1 MRTDRS
7 EGFHGMSVLSLE
19 SRRAAEIARLI
30 ESYHGVP
37 ITAPAMREVPL
48 AENEPAL
55 CFAEELMAGSIDIV
69 VFLTGVGA
77 RALYKVI
84 SEKQPPER
92 FIEALRHVKVATR
105 GPKPQAVLREWNVP
119 VTLTA
124 PEPCTWRE
132 LLRSLDEIPGGLHA
146 QHVAVQEYGAPNP
159 DFLDALKERGAVV
172 QAVTVYQWA
181 LPEDTSPLREAVS
194 AVTNGR
200 VPVALFTTGIQV
212 AHLFQIADEMGRHQE
227 LRAAFR
233 DVLVGSIGPS
243 TSETL
248 RHFGIHVDLEPSH
261 PKMGFLVKEAAERSA
276 GRIPN
281 GAANESAC

>member
-1 MRTDRS
+1 MRTDRF
-7 EGFHGMSVLSLE
+7 EGFHGISVLSLE
-19 SRRAAEIARLI
+19 SRRATEIARLI
-30 ESYHGVP
+30 ENYHGVP

-48 AENEPAL
+48 TENEAAL
-55 CFAEELMAGSIDIV
+55 RFAQELIAGSIDIV

-84 SEKQPPER
+84 SERLPAER
-92 FIEALRHVKVATR
+92 FIEALRRVKVAAR
-105 GPKPQAVLREWNVP
+105 GPKPQAVLREWNVE

-124 PEPCTWRE
+124 REPCTWRE
-132 LLRSLDEIPGGLHA
+132 LLRALDEIPGGLHA
-146 QHVAVQEYGAPNP
+146 QRVAVQEYGAPNP

-194 AVTNGR
+194 ALTNGR
-200 VPVALFTTGIQV
+200 VLVALFTTGIQV
-212 AHLFQIADEMGRHQE
+212 AHLFQIAEEMGRQQE

-233 DVLVGSIGPS
+233 GVLVGSIGPS

-261 PKMGFLVKEAAERSA
+261 PKMGFLVKAAAERSA
-276 GRIPN
+276 GLIPHEATN
-281 GAANESAC
+281 

>member
-1 MRTDRS
+1 MRTDRI
-7 EGFHGMSVLSLE
+7 EGFHGISVLSLE
-19 SRRAAEIARLI
+19 SRRATEIARLI
-30 ESYHGVP
+30 ENYHGVP

-48 AENEPAL
+48 TENEAAL
-55 CFAEELMAGSIDIV
+55 RFAQELIAGSIDIV

-84 SEKQPPER
+84 SESLPPER
-92 FIEALRHVKVATR
+92 FIEALRRVKVAAR
-105 GPKPQAVLREWNVP
+105 GPKPQAVLREWSVQ

-132 LLRSLDEIPGGLHA
+132 LLRALDEIPGRLHA
-146 QHVAVQEYGAPNP
+146 QRVAVQEYGAPNP

-181 LPEDTSPLREAVS
+181 LPEDTLPLREAVS
-194 AVTNGR
+194 ALTNGR
-200 VPVALFTTGIQV
+200 VLVALFTTGIQV
-212 AHLFQIADEMGRHQE
+212 THLFQIAEEMGRQQE

-233 DVLVGSIGPS
+233 GVLVGSIGPS

-261 PKMGFLVKEAAERSA
+261 PRMGFLVKEAAERSA
-276 GRIPN
+276 GLIPH
-281 GAANESAC
+281 GAAN

>member
-1 MRTDRS
+1 
-7 EGFHGMSVLSLE
+7 
-19 SRRAAEIARLI
+19 
-30 ESYHGVP
+30 
-37 ITAPAMREVPL
+37 MREVPL
-48 AENEPAL
+48 TENAAAL
-55 CFAEELMAGSIDIV
+55 GFAQELIAGSIDIV

-77 RALYKVI
+77 RALYKII
-84 SEKQPPER
+84 SERLPPER
-92 FIEALRHVKVATR
+92 FIEALRRVKVAAR
-105 GPKPQAVLREWNVP
+105 GPKPQAVLREWNVQ

-132 LLRSLDEIPGGLHA
+132 LLRALDEIPGGLHA
-146 QHVAVQEYGAPNP
+146 QRVAVQEYGAPNP

-194 AVTNGR
+194 ALTNGR
-200 VPVALFTTGIQV
+200 VLVALFTTGIQV
-212 AHLFQIADEMGRHQE
+212 AHLFQIAEEMGRQQE

-233 DVLVGSIGPS
+233 GVLVGSIGPS

-261 PKMGFLVKEAAERSA
+261 PKMGFLVKETAERSA
-276 GRIPN
+276 GLVPH
-281 GAANESAC
+281 GAANQSAC

>member
-1 MRTDRS
+1 
-7 EGFHGMSVLSLE
+7 
-19 SRRAAEIARLI
+19 
-30 ESYHGVP
+30 
-37 ITAPAMREVPL
+37 MREVPL
-48 AENEPAL
+48 TENEAAL
-55 CFAEELMAGSIDIV
+55 RFAQELIAGSIDIV

-84 SEKQPPER
+84 SESLPPER
-92 FIEALRHVKVATR
+92 FIEALRRVKVAAR
-105 GPKPQAVLREWNVP
+105 GPKPQAVLREWNVQ

-132 LLRSLDEIPGGLHA
+132 LLRALDEIPGGLHA
-146 QHVAVQEYGAPNP
+146 QRVAVQEYGAPNP

-194 AVTNGR
+194 ALTNGR
-200 VPVALFTTGIQV
+200 VLVALFTTGIQV
-212 AHLFQIADEMGRHQE
+212 AHLFQIAEEMGRQQE

-233 DVLVGSIGPS
+233 GVLVGSIGPS

-276 GRIPN
+276 GLIPH
-281 GAANESAC
+281 GAAN

>member
-1 MRTDRS
+1 MRTDRF
-7 EGFHGMSVLSLE
+7 EGFHGISVLSLE
-19 SRRAAEIARLI
+19 SRRATEIARLI
-30 ESYHGVP
+30 ENYHGVP

-48 AENEPAL
+48 TENEAAL
-55 CFAEELMAGSIDIV
+55 RFAQELIAGSIDIV

-84 SEKQPPER
+84 SESLPPER
-92 FIEALRHVKVATR
+92 FIEALRRVKVAAR
-105 GPKPQAVLREWNVP
+105 GPKPQAVLREWNVQ

-132 LLRSLDEIPGGLHA
+132 LLRALDEIPGGLHA
-146 QHVAVQEYGAPNP
+146 QRVAVQEYGAPNP

-194 AVTNGR
+194 ALTNGR
-200 VPVALFTTGIQV
+200 VLVALFTTGIQV
-212 AHLFQIADEMGRHQE
+212 AHLFQIAEEMGRQQE

-233 DVLVGSIGPS
+233 GVLVGSIGPS
-243 TSETL
+243 TSEAL

-276 GRIPN
+276 G
-281 GAANESAC
+281 

>member
-1 MRTDRS
+1 MRTDRF
-7 EGFHGMSVLSLE
+7 EGFHGISVLSLE
-19 SRRAAEIARLI
+19 SRRATEIARLI

-48 AENEPAL
+48 TENAAAL
-55 CFAEELMAGSIDIV
+55 RFAQELIAGSIDIV

-77 RALYKVI
+77 RALYKVV
-84 SEKQPPER
+84 SERLPPER
-92 FIEALRHVKVATR
+92 FIEALRHVKVAAR
-105 GPKPQAVLREWNVP
+105 GPKPQAVLREWNVQ

-124 PEPCTWRE
+124 REPCTWRE
-132 LLRSLDEIPGGLHA
+132 LLRALDEIPGGLHA
-146 QHVAVQEYGAPNP
+146 QRVAVQEYGAPNP

-194 AVTNGR
+194 ALTNGR

-212 AHLFQIADEMGRHQE
+212 AHLFQIAEEMGRQQQ

-233 DVLVGSIGPS
+233 GVLVGSIGPS

-276 GRIPN
+276 GLVPH
-281 GAANESAC
+281 GAANQSTC

>member
-1 MRTDRS
+1 
-7 EGFHGMSVLSLE
+7 MSVLSLE
-19 SRRAAEIARLI
+19 SRRAAEIAKLI

-48 AENEPAL
+48 TENEAAL
-55 CFAEELMAGSIDIV
+55 RFARELMAGSIDMV

-84 SEKQPPER
+84 AEMQPPER
-92 FIEALRHVKVATR
+92 FIDALRRVKVAAR

-119 VTLTA
+119 VTVTA

-132 LLRSLDEIPGGLHA
+132 LLRELEEIPGGLHA

-159 DFLDALKERGAVV
+159 EFLDALKERGAVV

-181 LPEDTSPLREAVS
+181 LPEDTSPLRKAVS
-194 AVTNGR
+194 ALTSGR

-212 AHLFQIADEMGRHQE
+212 AHLFQVAEEMGRQQE

-233 DVLVGSIGPS
+233 DVLVASIGPS

-276 GRIPN
+276 GLIPHE
-281 GAANESAC
+281 AAN